1 MKVRRRSRTGPPCT
15 LQISHGRCVGG
26 TYRHLPS
33 LTCARAISNTTAEH
47 VKEIFGHFGRVAK
60 VELVTDPKVG
70 LPRVRVSSSAVCW
83 TLSLTTVPLLQGFA
97 YVDFYTKKDAQEA
110 QLHMDNVRAHPTCQ
124 YGGRGASMAWVR
136 LPMSSPLIS
145 ELVVRVCRAKWI
157 VANCA

>member
-1 MKVRRRSRTGPPCT
+1 M
-15 LQISHGRCVGG
+15 
-26 TYRHLPS
+26 
-33 LTCARAISNTTAEH
+33 
-47 VKEIFGHFGRVAK
+47 
-60 VELVTDPKVG
+60 TDPKVG

-145 ELVVRVCRAKWI
+145 ELVVLVCRAKWI